1 MMLDDQLE
9 RDDAAAIALERRE
22 KVGVTG
28 VALSG
33 DARLGECLQIG

>member
-9 RDDAAAIALERRE
+9 RDDAAIIAFEQGE
-22 KVGVTG
+22 EMIVIG

-33 DARLGECLQIG
+33 DAPFRKSFQV